1 MQCSAVQGK
10 PSKARHGKV
19 GVNQGRNVR
28 QESKWN
34 SSKTRQGD
42 HDNEDVDRKGRM
54 IKEIF
59 FWMMMTL
66 QSIPVLSYWVSSSS
80 LPNQNIILLIVL
92 LMYVRAVLCL
102 QLLLS
107 CSLLVG
113 CCSSAVTSIL
123 SPSLLIHFSICPLF
137 LLCSL
142 ILLILLFPSLSHS
155 FSSSLFFPFPSPPFF
170 PFTSNPSSFIP
181 LLFPSLFSSPSLPS
195 SSYSNSFPL
204 IFPYAP
210 LLSSPSCLSL
220 KLSVLCG

>member
-137 LLCSL
+137 LLSSL
-142 ILLILLFPSLSHS
+142 ILLLLSFPSL
-155 FSSSLFFPFPSPPFF
+155 PIP
-170 PFTSNPSSFIP
+170 P
-181 LLFPSLFSSPSLPS
+181 LLFPFSS
-195 SSYSNSFPL
+195 
-204 IFPYAP
+204 
-210 LLSSPSCLSL
+210 LLSSPPLPFLLLHILIHFLLSSLTPLYYPPLPVFPWNFLYSVGRTVCL
-220 KLSVLCG
+220 